1 MRYLLTKTQL
11 IIGGAILVI
20 LATGAFFMANVVIPP
35 EARFV
40 SGINVILFAIPVFWA
55 TMMWLGRR
63 DAVILFGILG
73 VLALV
78 IETSAMITGFP
89 YGHFGYSELL
99 GYRLIGLT
107 PWAVFLAWTP
117 LVVAAYGIAA
127 RLVEKQPSAASR
139 KPSAA
144 ILRVVMVALM
154 LVVFDLVLDPGAV
167 KIGFWRYEGGGAFY
181 GVPVSNFAGW
191 LFSGAIGAAVI
202 EIFTFIRKPLL
213 PAPAQLISSTF
224 FIIFFWSAIAFFSGM
239 WMPVMIGAVVLI
251 GLAAFYLRY
260 HYAFDDMI
268 VYVDEDNNAIGTAPK
283 LAAHDGDTKRHRAFS
298 IFLFNNK
305 GELLLQQ
312 RALTKK
318 TWPGV
323 WSNSCCG
330 HVMLHETTE
339 AAAKRRLKYELG
351 IAGVKLDVILP
362 DFRYRAEKDGVVEN
376 EICPVLVGFTDA
388 LTARNSVE
396 VNDVRWVGWEQF
408 VKDVADP
415 ANGYSPWA
423 REEVELLNADR
434 RFNELISNL

>member
-1 MRYLLTKTQL
+1 
-11 IIGGAILVI
+11 
-20 LATGAFFMANVVIPP
+20 MANVVIPP

-40 SGINVILFAIPVFWA
+40 SGVNVILFAIPVFWA

-63 DAVILFGILG
+63 DAVLLFGILG
-73 VLALV
+73 VFALA

-99 GYRLIGLT
+99 GYRLFGLT
-107 PWAVFLAWTP
+107 PWTVFLAWTP
-117 LVVAAYGIAA
+117 LVLAAYAISVRVFGEQLFAVSGK
-127 RLVEKQPSAASR
+127 LSAS
-139 KPSAA
+139 
-144 ILRVVMVALM
+144 ILRIIFVALV
-154 LVVFDLVLDPGAV
+154 LVIFDLVLDPGAV

-191 LFSGAIGAAVI
+191 LFSGAIGGIVL
-202 EIFTFIRKPLL
+202 EIFTAFKKPLL

-239 WMPVMIGAVVLI
+239 WVPVIIGIVVL
-251 GLAAFYLRY
+251 LMLTAFYLRY

-268 VYVDEDNNAIGTAPK
+268 VYVDVDNNAIGTAPK

-298 IFLFNNK
+298 IFLFNRN

-351 IAGVKLDVILP
+351 IKGVKLDVILG

-376 EICPVLVGFTDA
+376 EICPVLVGFTDGLPA
-388 LTARNSVE
+388 PNPAE
-396 VNDVRWVGWEQF
+396 VNDVRWIGWNQF

-434 RFNELISNL
+434 RFNDLISNL